1 MATLGNVKE
10 VLDSLEFSTINEL
23 IDEIFNKL
31 EISVAVFDSDL
42 LLQGLCMTAKRC
54 KCYYMLLHGKEN
66 QCSIFDTEFSKSVLA
81 NREVDMFC
89 DYACRL
95 TMREVDICGEMHRV
109 ILFQYNLDDDD
120 LKFNPNNDS
129 KFVPL
134 YKGTDMSA
142 VDYFWKPNVI
152 SREERD
158 TIFDFVVDAITK
170 IKSFY

>member
-10 VLDSLEFSTINEL
+10 ILDSLEFTSISEL

-31 EISVAVFDSDL
+31 KLSVAIFDSIL

-66 QCSIFDTEFSKSVLA
+66 QCSIFNSNFVKSVLE
-81 NREVDMFC
+81 NQEIDMLC
-89 DYACRL
+89 DYSCRL
-95 TMREVDICGEMHRV
+95 TMREVDIYDELHRV

-120 LKFNPNNDS
+120 LKFNPNNDKS
-129 KFVPL
+129 FVPH
-134 YKGTDMSA
+134 YKGTDESA
-142 VDYFWKPNVI
+142 VDYFWTPNVI

-158 TIFDFVVDAITK
+158 LIFDFIVDSIK
-170 IKSFY
+170 KLKSFY